1 MRSVF
6 MHVYK
11 CGECTNQDGEVEW
24 ETNAKMRNKND
35 SDRQRWGISDKKEC
49 HKPLVQ
55 HPLGI

>member
-1 MRSVF
+1 